1 MLRLF
6 CKTNVEERMMK
17 KMMGFSMVLVL
28 FSMLLGS
35 SVHAEI
41 VKNQG
46 LFHQNIKLFT
56 GTSKDSYLL
65 LFPIQVTQPG
75 RVEFEFK
82 LLQPGE
88 ERYRRAFE
96 EAQKG
101 RTKAPV
107 FRWSFVDSRF
117 FDQKKPMQPGKFQ
130 QWVNEVNNYNPVE
143 YMAGDQIRGL
153 VSAAKHTLDFVFG
166 KDKKKKEAPVYLHRY
181 TNSVR
186 FPDTPENRIT
196 VGRMFHDIDF
206 TELSQTQG
214 MYFLVLE
221 NFTQLAPEL
230 EVMVSFPGT
239 QNQVDKAF
247 LLPRDLGITLLNIN
261 ADNVYVEVQNLGEA
275 RLTEDLYA
283 RKGADALTLM
293 LSLNG
298 KSWGGVTLAGLDPD
312 RKLLEPMGRVGY
324 TFNVKVPNNAG
335 VAAKLVMPKFEDAN
349 SVNNE
354 KQSTLAAQKIMLRP
368 IMQH

>member
-1 MLRLF
+1 
-6 CKTNVEERMMK
+6 MK
-17 KMMGFSMVLVL
+17 KILGFALVLVL
-28 FSMLLGS
+28 FSMLLGT

-41 VKNQG
+41 VENQG
-46 LFHQNIKLFT
+46 LIHQNIKLFT

-82 LLQPGE
+82 LLQPDE
-88 ERYRRAFE
+88 ERYRKVFE
-96 EAQKG
+96 NAQQGK
-101 RTKAPV
+101 RRAPV

-130 QWVNEVNNYNPVE
+130 QWVNEINNYNPVE
-143 YMAGDQIRGL
+143 YVAGDQIRGF
-153 VSAAKHTLDFVFG
+153 VSAAKHTLDTVFG
-166 KDKKKKEAPVYLHRY
+166 KKKKKEAPVYLHRY

-186 FPDTPENRIT
+186 FPDTPENHIT
-196 VGRMFHDIDF
+196 LGRMYYDIDF
-206 TELSQTQG
+206 SELSQTQG

-230 EVMVSFPGT
+230 EVTVSFPGT
-239 QNQVDKAF
+239 QYQVDKAF
-247 LLPRDLGITLLNIN
+247 LAPRDLGIASLSIN
-261 ADNVYVEVQNLGEA
+261 ADNVHVEVQNIGEG
-275 RLTEDLYA
+275 RLSEDLYA

-312 RKLLEPMGRVGY
+312 RKLAEPGGKVGY
-324 TFNVKVPNNAG
+324 TFNVKVPKNAG

-349 SVNNE
+349 AANNE
-354 KQSTLAAQKIMLRP
+354 KQSTFAVPKTLLRP
-368 IMQH
+368 IVQH

>member
-1 MLRLF
+1 
-6 CKTNVEERMMK
+6 MK
-17 KMMGFSMVLVL
+17 KKMGFSMVLVL
-28 FSMLLGS
+28 FGMLFGS

-75 RVEFEFK
+75 RVELEFK
-82 LLQPGE
+82 LLRPDE
-88 ERYRRAFE
+88 DRYRRVFE
-96 EAQKG
+96 EAQQG
-101 RTKAPV
+101 RAKAPV

-130 QWVNEVNNYNPVE
+130 QWVNEINNYNPVE

-153 VSAAKHTLDFVFG
+153 VGAAKHTLDFVFG
-166 KDKKKKEAPVYLHRY
+166 KGKKKKVAPVYLHGY

-186 FPDTPENRIT
+186 FPDTPENRISA
-196 VGRMFHDIDF
+196 GRMFHDIDF

-230 EVMVSFPGT
+230 EVTVSFPGT
-239 QNQVDKAF
+239 QYQVDKAF
-247 LLPRDLGITLLNIN
+247 LLPRDLGIASLSIN
-261 ADNVYVEVQNLGEA
+261 ADTVHVEVQNIGEGG
-275 RLTEDLYA
+275 LTEDLYA

-293 LSLNG
+293 LFLNG
-298 KSWGGVTLAGLDPD
+298 KSWGGVTLAGLDPG
-312 RKLLEPMGRVGY
+312 RKLVEPGGKVGY

-349 SVNNE
+349 SANNE
-354 KQSTLAAQKIMLRP
+354 KQATFTAQNMKMMRP
-368 IMQH
+368 ILQR